1 MAGARHRRA
10 VSGRTQT
17 LAAAT
22 AGLAIAFVPAIARTR
37 AGQGE
42 KVTIGAAIFA
52 RDCASCHDGAQGSR
66 APSLEVLRR
75 RSPEAILAAL
85 TAGGMRPQGARLT
98 GAERRA
104 VAEYVSGRP
113 PGGDITG
120 ASRGRCASPL
130 HITNVR
136 ASPAWTAWS
145 PLPANTR
152 FQPAASAGLT
162 AEDVPKLSL
171 KWAFGFPDATSAWS
185 QPTVAGGWLFVGSQ
199 NGTVY
204 ALDARSGCIGWTF
217 TAKSGVRTALVF
229 GPRVESRVQAGS
241 AADAADGFAVYFG
254 DTGANVYALD
264 AATGRELWSR
274 QLDTHRHARITGS
287 PGLDEG
293 RLFVP
298 VSSMLAPAASQ
309 QGYECCTFRGSLNAL
324 DAATGEVLWRTFM
337 VPEPQPAGAN
347 AAGVKLWGPSGV
359 GIWSTPTL
367 DRKRRL
373 VYAATG
379 NTYSAP
385 AQPTS
390 DAIVALDPASGAI
403 RWMKQFTEHDVF
415 GCRAGGPNCG
425 EKPGPD
431 FDIGTP
437 AMLAA
442 LPDGRDV
449 IVVAQKSG
457 MAFAIDPDR
466 DGSIIWQYR
475 AGEGS
480 IWGGIQW
487 GAAVDADRVYLPVS
501 DIRTPRPGGLHA
513 ISLMTGERAWYV
525 PPPPLKCAAG
535 TGCSAAL
542 ISAPTL
548 IPGVLFSGSNDGALR
563 AHSTRDGS
571 VIWEFDTN
579 REFETLNGVH
589 AGGGA
594 IQGPG
599 PTIAGGMLYLN
610 SGYGDHLGRPGNVL
624 LAFEVR

>member
-1 MAGARHRRA
+1 LKAA
-10 VSGRTQT
+10 VYLIAAAS
-17 LAAAT
+17 LAAI
-22 AGLAIAFVPAIARTR
+22 GSRIS
-37 AGQGE
+37 GQSPD
-42 KVTIGAAIFA
+42 GAAIFA
-52 RDCASCHDGAQGSR
+52 RDCASCHDGAEGSR
-66 APSLEVLRR
+66 APKPELLRQ

-104 VAEYVSGRP
+104 VAEFLTGRA

-120 ASRGRCASPL
+120 ASAGRCSSPSP
-130 HITNVR
+130 IGDPD
-136 ASPAWTAWS
+136 ASPAWTGWS
-145 PLPANTR
+145 PAPTNAR
-152 FQPAASAGLT
+152 FQSAAQAGLT
-162 AEDVPKLSL
+162 AEQVPRLSL

-185 QPTVAGGWLFVGSQ
+185 QPTVAGGRLFVGSQ

-204 ALDARSGCIGWTF
+204 SLDAKTGCIDWAF
-217 TAKSGVRTALVF
+217 TAKSGVRTALAF
-229 GPRVESRVQAGS
+229 GRRAESTGY
-241 AADAADGFAVYFG
+241 AVYFG

-264 AATGRELWSR
+264 AATGQLIWSR
-274 QLDTHRHARITGS
+274 SMDSHPHARITGS
-287 PGLDEG
+287 PTLYDG

-298 VSSMLAPAASQ
+298 VASIEETAASQ
-309 QGYECCTFRGSLNAL
+309 QGYQCCTFRGSLNAL
-324 DAATGEVLWRTFM
+324 DAKTGEVLWRTFT
-337 VPEPQPAGAN
+337 VPDAQAVGKN
-347 AAGVKLWGPSGV
+347 AAGVTLWGPAGV
-359 GIWSTPTL
+359 GIWAAPTI
-367 DRKRRL
+367 DVKRHL
-373 VYAATG
+373 IYAATG

-385 AQPTS
+385 AQPTA
-390 DAIVALDPASGAI
+390 DAIVAVDPQAGTI
-403 RWMKQFTEHDVF
+403 KWIKQMTAQDVF
-415 GCRAGGPNCG
+415 GCRAGGANCG

-431 FDIGTP
+431 ADIGTP
-437 AMLAA
+437 AMLVTRA
-442 LPDGRDV
+442 DGRDV
-449 IVVAQKSG
+449 IVVGQKSG

-466 DGSIIWQYR
+466 QGEIIWQYR

-487 GAAVDADRVYLPVS
+487 GAAVDGDRAYFPVS
-501 DIRTPRPGGLHA
+501 DIRTPKPGGLHA
-513 ISLMTGERAWYV
+513 VGLVSGERDWYV
-525 PPPPLKCAAG
+525 PPLPLKCEGG

-563 AHSTRDGS
+563 AHSTKDGS

-579 REFETLNGVH
+579 RKFETLNGVR

-624 LAFEVR
+624 LAFAVD

>member
-1 MAGARHRRA
+1 VRAAALVLVCGA
-10 VSGRTQT
+10 
-17 LAAAT
+17 LAAA
-22 AGLAIAFVPAIARTR
+22 
-37 AGQGE
+37 GQRPDSVGAPQSGSPSP
-42 KVTIGAAIFA
+42 GAAIFM
-52 RDCASCHDGAQGSR
+52 RDCASCHDGAEGSR
-66 APSLEVLRR
+66 APKLEVLRE

-98 GAERRA
+98 ALERRA
-104 VAEYVSGRP
+104 VAEYVTGKP
-113 PGGDITG
+113 LGGDITG
-120 ASRGRCASPL
+120 AAIGRCAGDAALATLNGSPSW
-130 HITNVR
+130 
-136 ASPAWTAWS
+136 AAWS
-145 PLPANTR
+145 PSLANTR
-152 FQPAASAGLT
+152 FQSARDAGLT
-162 AEDVPKLSL
+162 AADVPKLSL

-204 ALDARSGCIGWTF
+204 ALDAKSGCIRWTF
-217 TAKSGVRTALVF
+217 TAKSGVRTALVV
-229 GPRVESRVQAGS
+229 GSRAGAQEN
-241 AADAADGFAVYFG
+241 AARHAVYFG

-274 QLDTHRHARITGS
+274 ELDAHMHARITGS
-287 PGLDEG
+287 PVLYEG

-298 VSSMLAPAASQ
+298 VSSIEETAASQ

-324 DAATGEVLWRTFM
+324 DAASGDVLWRAFM
-337 VPEPQPAGAN
+337 VPEPKPAGTN
-347 AAGVKLWGPSGV
+347 TAGVKLWGPSGV
-359 GIWSTPTL
+359 GIWSAPTI
-367 DRKRRL
+367 DVKRHL

-385 AQPTS
+385 VQPTA
-390 DAIVALDPASGAI
+390 DAIVALDPASGA
-403 RWMKQFTEHDVF
+403 MKWVRQFTAGDVF
-415 GCRAGGPNCG
+415 GCRAGAPNCG
-425 EKPGPD
+425 EKAGPD

-437 AMLAA
+437 AMLAT

-466 DGSIIWQYR
+466 EGATIWQYR

-487 GAAVDADRVYLPVS
+487 GAAVDGERVYLPVS
-501 DIRTPRPGGLHA
+501 DIRTPKPGGLHA
-513 ISLMTGERAWYV
+513 VTLATGERAWYL
-525 PPPPLKCAAG
+525 PPPPLKCG
-535 TGCSAAL
+535 SGRGCSAAL

-548 IPGVLFSGSNDGALR
+548 VPGVLFSGSNDGALR
-563 AHSTRDGS
+563 AHSTSDGS
-571 VIWEFDTN
+571 ILWEFDTN
-579 REFETLNGVH
+579 RQFETLNGIK

-599 PTIAGGMLYLN
+599 PTIVGGMVYLN